1 MKNTLSGIIL
11 YFLMA
16 ILFSSCGSYTTLTGS
31 VKFDAS
37 KKNETVKSSELKT
50 YLAEKD
56 RIKFVLREPSGFENM
71 SEPDKIKYENFFA
84 EVEKDLILSG
94 HIVKDRVLLTNLIEK
109 GGMSI
114 SEMGKMI
121 DTDIIIEIIDVEYGI
136 PNKVTNFKIKET
148 GQSSNFSNWNTLDYV
163 DCQLSKLECRI
174 TLVEVGNVGG
184 IFKFYVSGCD
194 KGNDFYMKVYETP
207 GGTLDTEQE
216 AFVGWNYGNVNYK
229 SLTHTYD
236 MNEQSRR
243 KAIKRLVK
251 TLLNELEPKE

>member
-1 MKNTLSGIIL
+1 MKTKLAGFIISIFIS
-11 YFLMA
+11 FL
-16 ILFSSCGSYTTLTGS
+16 FTSCGSYTTLTGN
-31 VKFDAS
+31 VKYDAS
-37 KKNETVKSSELKT
+37 KKNEIVKSSELRT

-56 RIKFVLREPSGFENM
+56 KIKFVLREPTAFENM
-71 SEPDKIKYENFFA
+71 SEETKAKYDNFFA
-84 EVEKDLILSG
+84 EVEKDLILNG

-121 DTDIIIEIIDVEYGI
+121 DTDIIIEIIDVDYNI
-136 PNKVTNFKIKET
+136 PNKVTNFRIKET
-148 GQSSNFSNWNTLDYV
+148 GQTSNFNNWNTLDYV

-194 KGNDFYMKVYETP
+194 EGNDFYLKVFETP
-207 GGTLDTEQE
+207 SGTLDTEE
-216 AFVGWNYGNVNYK
+216 ESFVGWNYGNVNYK

-236 MNEQSRR
+236 MNDQSR
-243 KAIKRLVK
+243 K
-251 TLLNELEPKE
+251 

>member
-1 MKNTLSGIIL
+1 MKTKLAGFIISITIS
-11 YFLMA
+11 FL
-16 ILFSSCGSYTTLTGS
+16 FTSCGSYTTLTGN
-31 VKFDAS
+31 VKYDAS
-37 KKNETVKSSELKT
+37 KKNEIVKSSELRT

-56 RIKFVLREPSGFENM
+56 KIKFVLREPTAFESM
-71 SEPDKIKYENFFA
+71 SEETKAKYDNFFA
-84 EVEKDLILSG
+84 EVEKDLILNG

-121 DTDIIIEIIDVEYGI
+121 DTDIIIEIIDVEYNI
-136 PNKVTNFKIKET
+136 PNKVANFRIKET
-148 GQSSNFSNWNTLDYV
+148 GQTSNFNNWNTLDFV

-194 KGNDFYMKVYETP
+194 EGNDFYLKVFETP
-207 GGTLDTEQE
+207 SGTLDTEE
-216 AFVGWNYGNVNYK
+216 ESFVGWNYGNVNYK

-236 MNEQSRR
+236 MNDQSRK
-243 KAIKRLVK
+243 KAIERLVK
-251 TLLNELEPKE
+251 ALLIELEPKD

>member
-1 MKNTLSGIIL
+1 
-11 YFLMA
+11 MA
-16 ILFSSCGSYTTLTGS
+16 SLIFASCGSYTTLTGN
-31 VKFDAS
+31 VKTDAS
-37 KKNETVKSSELKT
+37 RKNETVKSSELKT

-56 RIKFVLREPSGFENM
+56 KIKFVLREPSGYKNM
-71 SEPDKIKYENFFA
+71 SEEDKAKYENFFA
-84 EVEKDLILSG
+84 EVEKDLILEG
-94 HIVKDRVLLTNLIEK
+94 HVVKDRVLLTNLIEK

-148 GQSSNFSNWNTLDYV
+148 NQTSNFNNWNTLDYV

-174 TLVEVGNVGG
+174 TMVDVGNVGG

-194 KGNDFYMKVYETP
+194 KGNDFYLKVFKTP

-216 AFVGWNYGNVNYK
+216 SFVGWNYGNVNYK

-236 MNEQSRR
+236 MNDQSRR
-243 KAIKRLVK
+243 KAIERLVK
-251 TLLNELEPKE
+251 ALLSELKPKE